1 MIKKLTSS
9 IILFFFINYFFSQQS
24 NTGEN
29 FEFSVNGVITSSE
42 GDFLEYATITLLDP
56 ESNNVI
62 TGGVSDNKGR
72 FSVKAKKSSYNILIE
87 YISFKNKIL
96 KNLRCLVCQGQT
108 ISDSNSD
115 YAQII
120 KSVVEDK
127 IQEGFKEKEVYIFLS
142 EKYGDWIL
150 YDPPLKN
157 NSYLLWFLPYLLFV
171 AGGFILY
178 LITKK
183 RLIGKK

>member
-1 MIKKLTSS
+1 MKKLFL
-9 IILFFFINYFFSQQS
+9 IFLIFLNS
-24 NTGEN
+24 N
-29 FEFSVNGVITSSE
+29 
-42 GDFLEYATITLLDP
+42 
-56 ESNNVI
+56 
-62 TGGVSDNKGR
+62 
-72 FSVKAKKSSYNILIE
+72 
-87 YISFKNKIL
+87 SFANEEIKNKIL

-127 IQEGFKEKEVYIFLS
+127 IQEGLKEKEVYTFLS

-157 NSYLLWFLPYLLFV
+157 NSYLLWFLPYFLFV